1 MTKKASGAT
10 VTRSFE
16 IDAPSLRAGLK
27 DVGDIV
33 EKRTT
38 IPLLSN
44 VLMTVTP
51 TALVLSGTDLD
62 SWAERHV
69 TLDGVADPM
78 RITVHAGTLAKIAD
92 KLTVSDPVRLALADG
107 KLTVS
112 AGRSRFTLPTLPAD
126 DFPAAP
132 EKVWD
137 AEFEI
142 PAFNLA
148 AAFSTVA
155 FAVSS
160 DETRYYLGGVLVHTA
175 GGADLRFA
183 ATDGHRLA
191 RGVVALPDGAKT
203 LPDIII
209 PTKTVKVLVTLL
221 GRHEGQVTVRACSSA
236 VAFEIGETTLQAKVI
251 DGTFPDY
258 TRVIPTHYDGLL
270 KVDRETLIAAINR
283 VTTVSSDKVRA
294 VKMSIRADAVALSV
308 SSAEH
313 GTADEEIPCDWSA
326 APLTIGFNSRYLL
339 EILGHLTSIE
349 VEATFTDPKGPV
361 LWRDRENSPATFVI
375 MPMAV

>member
-1 MTKKASGAT
+1 MTKKATAAT
-10 VTRSFE
+10 VARSFE
-16 IDAPSLRAGLK
+16 IDATSLRAGLK

-44 VLMTVTP
+44 VLMTVSP
-51 TALVLSGTDLD
+51 TSLVLSGTDLD

-69 TLDGVADPM
+69 TLDGNADAM

-126 DFPAAP
+126 DFPPAP
-132 EKVWD
+132 QKEWD

-160 DETRYYLGGVLVHTA
+160 DETRYYLGGVLVHA
-175 GGADLRFA
+175 PGGADLRFA

-191 RGVVALPDGAKT
+191 RGVVTLPDAAKT

-209 PTKTVKVLVTLL
+209 PTKTVKVLTTLL

-236 VAFEIGETTLQAKVI
+236 VVFEIGETTLQAKVI
-251 DGTFPDY
+251 EGTFPDY
-258 TRVIPTHYDGLL
+258 TRVIPTHHDGLL
-270 KVDRETLIAAINR
+270 KVDREALIAAVNR

-294 VKMSIRADAVALSV
+294 VKMSIRDGAIALSV
-308 SSAEH
+308 SSVEH
-313 GTADEEIPCDWSA
+313 GTGDEEIPCDWTGS
-326 APLTIGFNSRYLL
+326 PLIIGFNSRYLL
-339 EILGHLTSIE
+339 EILTHLTAIE

-361 LWRDRENSPATFVI
+361 LWRDREDSAATFVI
-375 MPMAV
+375 MPMQV

>member
-1 MTKKASGAT
+1 MTKKPSVAA

-44 VLMTVTP
+44 VLMTVSP

-62 SWAERHV
+62 SWGERHV
-69 TLDGVADPM
+69 TLDGDADSM

-92 KLTVSDPVRLALADG
+92 KLTASDRVRLALTDG

-126 DFPAAP
+126 DFPGAP
-132 EKVWD
+132 DKTWD
-137 AEFEI
+137 SEFEI
-142 PAFNLA
+142 PAINLG

-155 FAVSS
+155 FAASTE
-160 DETRYYLGGVLVHTA
+160 ETRYYLGGVLVHA
-175 GGADLRFA
+175 QHGDLRFA

-191 RGVVALPDGAKT
+191 RGIVALPDGAAT
-203 LPDIII
+203 LPDIIV
-209 PTKTVKVLVTLL
+209 PSKVVKVLTTLL
-221 GRHEGQVTVRACSSA
+221 GRYEGQVTVRACSSA

-258 TRVIPTHYDGLL
+258 ARVIPTQYDGLL
-270 KVDRETLIAAINR
+270 KVDRETLVAAVNR

-294 VKMSIRADAVALSV
+294 VKLSIRHDAIALSV
-308 SSAEH
+308 SSPEH
-313 GTADEEIPCDWSA
+313 GTGDEEIPCDWSGP
-326 APLTIGFNSRYLL
+326 PLTIGFNSRYLL
-339 EILGHLTSIE
+339 EIMAHMTAIE
-349 VEATFTDPKGPV
+349 VEGTFTDPKGPV
-361 LWRDRENSPATFVI
+361 LWRDREGSPATFVI
-375 MPMAV
+375 MPMQV